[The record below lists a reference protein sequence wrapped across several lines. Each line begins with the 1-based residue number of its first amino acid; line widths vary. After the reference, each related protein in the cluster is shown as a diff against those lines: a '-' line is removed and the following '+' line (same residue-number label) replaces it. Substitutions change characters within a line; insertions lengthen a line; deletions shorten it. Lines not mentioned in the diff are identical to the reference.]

1 MKSMIIMMLP
11 SKRVSKLCSLGFEVK
26 AGSLILNVK
35 VLSFEDEVRSFTLK
49 LRLTFVCRKTI
60 LRI

>member
-11 SKRVSKLCSLGFEVK
+11 SKRVSKLCSLGFEVNSR
-26 AGSLILNVK
+26 SLILKVK
-35 VLSFEDEVRSFTLK
+35 VLSFVDEVRSFTLK
-49 LRLTFVCRKTI
+49 LRLIFVCGKAI